1 MTIEKHNG
9 KHRYSFWWKGVRHR
23 KGGFNT
29 KQEAQEAELKARRN
43 LRRTNMGFIA
53 LCESRLDDVKAR
65 RTEKYFTENKKLIK
79 KLILRWG
86 DKKEITRKDVE
97 EYLSSCSSNYVA
109 NKELRFIKALFNH
122 GLERDITPE
131 NPAEKIKFFPVER
144 KKKYIPSM
152 SDVEKVL
159 EIANPEQRLYLL
171 VVMNTLGRI
180 SEVNNLKWEE
190 VNEDYLI
197 LRTRK
202 AKNSDLTE
210 RMIPLNQGLKDALA
224 QIEKA
229 GEYVFINP
237 KTGKPYDYRKKML
250 AGLCKRAGVQKF
262 GFHALRHLGASRLAR
277 AGVGLTDIQA
287 ILGHQRA
294 TTTDIYLQA
303 IGRGVKD
310 AMKKLDLP
318 PKVTPKQNE

>member
-1 MTIEKHNG
+1 MTVEKHNG

-23 KGGFNT
+23 KGGFNS
-29 KQEAQEAELKARRN
+29 KREALEAEIKARKN

-65 RTEKYFTENKKLIK
+65 RTEKYFTENKKLIE

-144 KKKYIPSM
+144 KKKYIPSLK
-152 SDVEKVL
+152 DVEKVL
-159 EIANPEQRLYLL
+159 NLATPEQKLYLL

-180 SEVNNLKWEE
+180 SEINNLKWEDVQDE
-190 VNEDYLI
+190 YLI

-210 RMIPLNQGLKDALA
+210 RAIPLNQGLKDALA
-224 QIEKA
+224 QIERV

-250 AGLCKRAGVQKF
+250 AGLCKRAKVQKF
-262 GFHALRHLGASRLAR
+262 GFHALRHLGASRLAQ
-277 AGVGLTDIQA
+277 AGVGLTEIQA

-294 TTTDIYLQA
+294 TTTDIYLQT
-303 IGRGVKD
+303 IGRGVKE
-310 AMKKLDLP
+310 AMQKLDLP
-318 PKVTPKQNE
+318 PTVTPK